1 MNQRKLDSEAK
12 QLVTN
17 VTQFSSSVS
26 QWLNLMD
33 SFNKSLKQLGD
44 VENWAKAIESDMRIV
59 SSSLEY
65 AYKVGSSE

>member
-65 AYKVGSSE
+65 AYKVGSNE

>member
-12 QLVTN
+12 QLVSN

-44 VENWAKAIESDMRIV
+44 VENWARAIESDMRIV

-65 AYKVGSSE
+65 AYKVGSNE

>member
-12 QLVTN
+12 QLVSN

-65 AYKVGSSE
+65 AYKVGSNE

>member
-1 MNQRKLDSEAK
+1 
-12 QLVTN
+12 
-17 VTQFSSSVS
+17 
-26 QWLNLMD
+26 MD

-65 AYKVGSSE
+65 AYKVGSNE